1 MSPGLAPGP
10 ENPHGD
16 GLPPMKKRIAFVGTG
31 GRALSFIEPVV
42 TTYRATNELV
52 GLCDLSP
59 ARMAYYNG
67 LLAGELG
74 YHAVPAYPADRFDE
88 MLRKEKP
95 DTVFVCTKDST
106 HHDYI
111 VRALEAGCDV
121 ITEKPMTTDAAKC
134 RAILDAQRATGRRVR
149 VAFNYRWAPFRTKVK
164 ELIANGAIGRIRSV
178 NLEYLLDTNH
188 GADYF
193 RRWHA
198 QAAESGTLLV
208 HKSTHHFDL
217 VNWWLDAIPAQ
228 VFAYGDLV
236 FYGKKN
242 AEARGD
248 GALTKYPRYTGEPAA
263 KGDPFRLD
271 LDESASFRGL
281 YRAAEADSGYL
292 RDRNVFRDGI
302 DIHDQMSL
310 NVRYRTGE
318 VLTYSL
324 VCYSPREGM
333 RVTFNGDRGRI
344 EYHEFIGSHMNRAV
358 REKDFKIEEKPGSE
372 AEGEWIKVYPHFQ
385 TGYTVPMPPVAGA
398 HGGADEILN
407 RSFYAPDAP
416 ATDQW
421 GRFAGHEQ
429 GAASILVGI
438 AGVESIKRNQPVNLT
453 DLVPLRPEARHLSEL
468 V

>member
-1 MSPGLAPGP
+1 MK
-10 ENPHGD
+10 
-16 GLPPMKKRIAFVGTG
+16 KKRIAFVGTG
-31 GRALSFIEPVV
+31 GRALSFIEPLV
-42 TTYRATNELV
+42 TTYRETNELV
-52 GLCDLSP
+52 GLCDVSA
-59 ARMAYYNG
+59 ARMDYYNRM
-67 LLAGELG
+67 LAGELG
-74 YHAVPAYPADRFDE
+74 YHSVPAYPAGRFDA
-88 MLRKEKP
+88 MLAEQRP
-95 DTVFVCTKDST
+95 DIVFVCSRDDT

-111 VRALEAGCDV
+111 VRAMQAGCDV
-121 ITEKPMTTDAAKC
+121 ITEKPMTVDAEKC

-149 VAFNYRWAPFRTKVK
+149 VAFNYRWAPFRTKVR
-164 ELIANGAIGRIRSV
+164 ELIAAGTIGRVHSV

-198 QAAESGTLLV
+198 TAAQSGTLLV

-217 VNWWLDAIPAQ
+217 VNWWLDAIPEQ

-248 GALTKYPRYTGEPAA
+248 SALTRYPRYTGEPAA
-263 KGDPFRLD
+263 KDDPFRLD
-271 LDESASFRGL
+271 LAESAPFRGL
-281 YRAAEADSGYL
+281 YLDAEKDSGYI
-292 RDRNVFRDGI
+292 RDENVFRDGI
-302 DIHDQMSL
+302 DIPDQMSL

-318 VLTYSL
+318 LLTYSL

-333 RVTFNGDRGRI
+333 RVCLNGDRGRI
-344 EYHEFIGSHMNRAV
+344 EYHEFIGTHMNRAV
-358 REKDFKIEEKPGSE
+358 RPKDFKLDEKPGAE
-372 AEGEWIKVYPHFQ
+372 AEGEWIKVFPHFKNS
-385 TGYTVPMPPVAGA
+385 YVVPMPAAQGA

-407 RSFYAPDAP
+407 RSFYAPDA
-416 ATDQW
+416 ATTDEW

-438 AGVESIKRNQPVNLT
+438 AGVESIKRNLPINLN
-453 DLVPLRPEARHLSEL
+453 DLVPLRPEAKHLSEL

>member
-1 MSPGLAPGP
+1 MS
-10 ENPHGD
+10 
-16 GLPPMKKRIAFVGTG
+16 KKRFAFVGTG
-31 GRALSFIEPVV
+31 GRAISFVEPLV
-42 TTYRATNELV
+42 TTYREHNELV
-52 GLCDLSP
+52 ALCDLSP
-59 ARMAYYNG
+59 ARMAYYNE
-67 LLAGELG
+67 LLAGDWG
-74 YHAVPAYPADRFDE
+74 YHAVPAYPAARFDDL
-88 MLRKEKP
+88 LRDTKP
-95 DTVFVCTKDST
+95 DTVFVCSKDDT

-111 VRALEAGCDV
+111 IRALRAGCDV
-121 ITEKPMTTDAAKC
+121 ITEKPMTIDAAKC
-134 RAILDAQRATGRRVR
+134 RAILDAQRETGRRVR
-149 VAFNYRWAPFRTKVK
+149 VAFNYRWAPFRTKVR
-164 ELIANGAIGRIRSV
+164 ELIAAGIIGKIRSV

-193 RRWHA
+193 RRWHSH
-198 QAAESGTLLV
+198 AAESGTLLV

-236 FYGKKN
+236 FYGRQN

-248 GALTKYPRYTGEPAA
+248 GALARYPRYTGHPEA
-263 KGDPFRLD
+263 KHDPFRLD
-271 LDESASFRGL
+271 LDESESFRRI
-281 YRAAEADSGYL
+281 YRAGEADSGYI
-292 RDRNVFRDGI
+292 RDQNVFRDGI
-302 DIHDQMSL
+302 DIPDQMSL

-318 VLTYSL
+318 LLTYSL

-333 RVTFNGDRGRI
+333 RVCFNGDRGRI

-358 REKDFKIEEKPGSE
+358 RPKDFKIEDDRPGQE

-385 TGYTVPMPPVAGA
+385 TGYTVPMPVIKAA

-407 RSFYAPDAP
+407 RSFYSPDAP
-416 ATDQW
+416 TADPW

-438 AGVESIKRNQPVNLT
+438 AAVESIKRNLPVNLV
-453 DLVPLRPEARHLSEL
+453 DLVPLRPKAQRLSEL

>member
-1 MSPGLAPGP
+1 
-10 ENPHGD
+10 
-16 GLPPMKKRIAFVGTG
+16 
-31 GRALSFIEPVV
+31 
-42 TTYRATNELV
+42 
-52 GLCDLSP
+52 
-59 ARMAYYNG
+59 
-67 LLAGELG
+67 
-74 YHAVPAYPADRFDE
+74 VPAYPAARFDDL
-88 MLRKEKP
+88 LRETKP
-95 DTVFVCTKDST
+95 DTVFVCSKDST

-111 VRALEAGCDV
+111 IRALHAGCDV
-121 ITEKPMTTDAAKC
+121 ITEKPLTIDAEKC
-134 RAILDAQRATGRRVR
+134 RAILDAQRATGRSLR

-164 ELIANGAIGRIRSV
+164 ELIASGVIGRVHSV

-193 RRWHA
+193 RRWHSH
-198 QAAESGTLLV
+198 AAESGTLLV

-248 GALTKYPRYTGEPAA
+248 GALTKYPRYTGHPESQD
-263 KGDPFRLD
+263 DPFRLD
-271 LDESASFRGL
+271 LDESEPFRKI
-281 YRAAEADSGYL
+281 YRAGEADSGYL
-292 RDRNVFRDGI
+292 RDQNVFRDGI
-302 DIHDQMSL
+302 DIPDQMSL

-324 VCYSPREGM
+324 TCYSPREGM
-333 RVTFNGDRGRI
+333 RVCFNGDRGRI

-358 REKDFKIEEKPGSE
+358 RPKDFRLEDNRPGQE

-385 TGYTVPMPPVAGA
+385 TGYTVPMPPATGA

-407 RSFYAPDAP
+407 HSFYAPDAP
-416 ATDQW
+416 AADHW

-438 AGVESIKRNQPVNLT
+438 AGVESIKLNQPVNLA
-453 DLVPLRPEARHLSEL
+453 DLVPLRPEAKKLSEL